1 MMEFIMLVFGVMV
14 GTVLASAAMVVLLM
28 NPVVMK
34 WYMNRVFKLTMN
46 VYDDM
51 ANMFETKEEEL

>member
-14 GTVLASAAMVVLLM
+14 GTVLASVAMVVLLM

-51 ANMFETKEEEL
+51 ANVFETKEEEL